1 MKTRLRELI
10 GEPDSNNDSGEGYSG
25 ISFYT
30 CSLIIHRLLF
40 TASDCNT
47 HGAGRVNPLWLP
59 TGRHSAPRSSR
70 GQALP
75 LYPVIP
81 AQAGIHES
89 KS

>member
-47 HGAGRVNPLWLP
+47 HGAGRVNPLWVP
-59 TGRHSAPRSSR
+59 TGRHRD
-70 GQALP
+70 LP